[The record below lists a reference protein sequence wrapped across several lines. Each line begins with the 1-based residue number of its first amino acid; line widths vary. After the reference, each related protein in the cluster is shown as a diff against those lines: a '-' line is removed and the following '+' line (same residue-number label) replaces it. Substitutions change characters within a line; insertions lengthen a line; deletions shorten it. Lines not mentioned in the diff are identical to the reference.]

1 MRLMTQKSTHNEM
14 RFVEVAL
21 LKEKVAKPN
30 ASTRE
35 LSKVLKEKYDISL
48 SHTRISEILR
58 EMKERKVFRE
68 SIIPNENMF
77 TFFLLEISFNN
88 EHFKDEWRGTLEYI
102 LNDPHTLLFFI
113 TDGVYRWKM
122 IMIFRTFEEM
132 SKWSHNLL
140 KEHGKL
146 IDELNINVLYR
157 VLKFDLDEK
166 VFDDYIND
174 FKEKDRS

>member
-1 MRLMTQKSTHNEM
+1 MAERDLGDEIKL
-14 RFVEVAL
+14 VEITL

-35 LSKVLKEKYDISL
+35 LSKILKTKYGISL

-58 EMKERKVFRE
+58 EMKEKGVFRE
-68 SIIPNENMF
+68 SVIPNENMF

-88 EHFKDEWRGTLEYI
+88 EHFRDEWRKALDYI

-122 IMIFRTFEEM
+122 IMLFRTFEEM
-132 SKWSHNLL
+132 SRWAHNLL

-146 IDELNINVLYR
+146 IGELNINVLYR
-157 VLKFDLDEK
+157 VLKFKLDDR
-166 VFDDYIND
+166 VFDDYIEELR
-174 FKEKDRS
+174 KPK